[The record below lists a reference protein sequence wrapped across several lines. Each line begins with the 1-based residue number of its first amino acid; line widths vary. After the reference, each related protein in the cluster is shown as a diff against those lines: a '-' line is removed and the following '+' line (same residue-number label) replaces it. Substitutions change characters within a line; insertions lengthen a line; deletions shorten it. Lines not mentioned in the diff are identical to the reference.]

1 MEEYLKDFLEE
12 LDLLQLEG
20 ITHDSKTYRVK
31 LMCFSCDA
39 PARSF
44 LKVIVGHTG
53 YFSCER
59 CEIKGTW
66 EGRVVFNC
74 ADVSTLRTE
83 EAFVN
88 CSYKK
93 HQKGRSPLINHGVPC
108 INGFTL
114 DYMHLVCLGVMRRIL
129 HFLKN
134 GPRQCKL
141 SSGQFSRKSENLLA
155 LRGKMP
161 SEFARQPRS
170 LNELER
176 WKATEF
182 RQFLLYT
189 GPIVLKGVVSN
200 KLYRHFL
207 ALSIAVSIML
217 DGNADRRNSCLDYA
231 QQLMQFFVKNCIA
244 IYGETFAVYNVHA
257 LLHLHEDVRHFQCS
271 LNELSCF
278 KFENFL
284 QKLKKLVRS
293 GQNPIVQVAKRLGE
307 LSSSNPKSVVKQ
319 SFTVV
324 STKLKDS
331 CFLLSGE
338 KYAFVKEVRDDG
350 RFVCCVLPQRQTD
363 NFYEIPVES
372 KLFGISY
379 LKDLTKATK
388 RCLLEKDELLSKVT
402 CLPVDGGRYLL
413 TPLRHEIERY

>member
-1 MEEYLKDFLEE
+1 
-12 LDLLQLEG
+12 
-20 ITHDSKTYRVK
+20 
-31 LMCFSCDA
+31 
-39 PARSF
+39 
-44 LKVIVGHTG
+44 
-53 YFSCER
+53 
-59 CEIKGTW
+59 
-66 EGRVVFNC
+66 
-74 ADVSTLRTE
+74 
-83 EAFVN
+83 
-88 CSYKK
+88 
-93 HQKGRSPLINHGVPC
+93 
-108 INGFTL
+108 
-114 DYMHLVCLGVMRRIL
+114 MHLVCLGVMRRIL

-141 SSGQFSRKSENLLA
+141 SSGQFSRISENLLA

-161 SEFARQPRS
+161 NEFVHQPRS
-170 LNELER
+170 MNELER

-182 RQFLLYT
+182 CQFLLYT
-189 GPIVLKGVVSN
+189 GPIVLKGLVSN
-200 KLYRHFL
+200 KLYWHFL

-231 QQLMQFFVKNCIA
+231 QQLMRFFVKNCIA

-293 GQNPIVQVAKRLGE
+293 RQNPIVQLAKRLGE
-307 LSSSNPKSVVKQ
+307 LSSSNPKPVVKQ

-338 KYAFVKEVRDDG
+338 KYTFVKEVRDDG
-350 RFVCCVLPQRQTD
+350 RFVCCVLPQPQTD

-388 RCLLEKDELLSKVT
+388 RCLLEKDDLLSKVT
-402 CLPVDGGRYLL
+402 CLPVDGGGYLL